1 MLLQTFRK
9 TIMFSGLPQEQ
20 LAQIAAGCRLISL
33 AKNEFLFHAQ
43 EKVAGFY
50 IVHHGAIN
58 IHRVTVD
65 GEEQVIRVFYPGESF
80 GEMLLTEESGYPA
93 SAKAIESSQV
103 ILVPKIFFREEI
115 HRDPDLA
122 LRILAGMGNHLKFLV
137 DTVEDL
143 KLKQAESRVAQWLLR
158 QHAKMNGQKGKP
170 TAKITIP
177 MAKRLLASQLGIT
190 SETFSRVLFRFRKEG
205 SIAVDGKTIDLL
217 SLEQLARYTIGEP

>member
-20 LAQIAAGCRLISL
+20 LMQIANGCRLLSL

-43 EKVAGFY
+43 EKVTGFY
-50 IVHHGAIN
+50 IVHHGAVS
-58 IHRVTVD
+58 IHRVTVE

-80 GEMLLTEESGYPA
+80 GEVLLSDDSGYPA

-103 ILVPKIFFREEI
+103 ILVPKVFFREEI

-158 QHAKMNGQKGKP
+158 QHTKTNEHQTKP
-170 TAKITIP
+170 TNEIVIP

-190 SETFSRVLFRFRKEG
+190 SETFSRVLYRFRKEKC
-205 SIAVDGKTIDLL
+205 IDVDGKTITIL
-217 SLEQLARYTIGEP
+217 SLNQLLRYTTGEI

>member
-20 LAQIAAGCRLISL
+20 LAQIAAGCRLIAL
-33 AKNEFLFHAQ
+33 DKNEFLFHAQ

-58 IHRVTVD
+58 VHRVTID
-65 GEEQVIRVFYPGESF
+65 GEEQVIRIFYPGESF
-80 GEMLLTEESGYPA
+80 GEMLLTEEAGYPA
-93 SAKAIESSQV
+93 SAKAIESTQV
-103 ILVPKIFFREEI
+103 ILVPKVFFREEI

-158 QHAKMNGQKGKP
+158 QYTLTPNRKSSHHE
-170 TAKITIP
+170 ITIP
-177 MAKRLLASQLGIT
+177 MAKRLLASQLGIS
-190 SETFSRVLFRFRKEG
+190 SETFSRVLFRFRKEKL
-205 SIAVDGKTIDLL
+205 IEVDGKTITLL
-217 SLEQLARYTIGEP
+217 ATDQLARYTTGECD